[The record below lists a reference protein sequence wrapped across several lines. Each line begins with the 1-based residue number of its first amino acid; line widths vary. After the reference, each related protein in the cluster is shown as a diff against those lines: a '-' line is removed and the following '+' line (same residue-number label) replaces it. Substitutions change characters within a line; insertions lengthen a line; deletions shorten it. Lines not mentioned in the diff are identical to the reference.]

1 MQFNTS
7 LPLRVMLMCWGPYVL
22 MCIYACFEN
31 VKVVSPKLRMVSN
44 NSVQV
49 PPNVAFVVTTIGVPI
64 SQGQRA
70 SYCLTDLLSE
80 RSTAII
86 LIKKQMK

>member
-1 MQFNTS
+1 
-7 LPLRVMLMCWGPYVL
+7 MLMCWGPYVL

-44 NSVQV
+44 TSVQV

-64 SQGQRA
+64 
-70 SYCLTDLLSE
+70 TV
-80 RSTAII
+80 
-86 LIKKQMK
+86 